1 MNVVICPGCGRPG
14 AKERVLASYRYT
26 ESGIPNL
33 WLRGGVTETVCG
45 RCKEKYFGIEKE
57 GQLLQVIA
65 LGLLMVPRHLSG
77 HEMRFLRGVCQLSQ
91 AKLAEVLRLRRETIA
106 EREAKSNPG
115 IGFADEVLLRL
126 VFLRHFAQELNEWED
141 FLTESQRKTLAD
153 LTEFFSSFCREFA
166 EGRLRRT
173 KLVAALDRQRERWKL
188 DEAA

>member
-14 AKERVLASYRYT
+14 AKERVLTSYRYT

-57 GQLLQVIA
+57 GQLLQTIA
-65 LGLLMVPRHLSG
+65 LGLLMVPWHLSG
-77 HEMRFLRGVCQLSQ
+77 HEMRFLRGTCQLSQ
-91 AKLAEVLRLRRETIA
+91 AKLAAILRLRRETIA
-106 EREAKSNPG
+106 EREGKTNPR

-126 VFLRHFAQELNEWED
+126 VFLRHFAQELNEREN

-153 LTEFFSSFCREFA
+153 FTEFFSSFCREFA
-166 EGRLRRT
+166 GRNAHRKR
-173 KLVAALDRQRERWKL
+173 LVAALDHAGERWKL
-188 DEAA
+188 DDAA